1 MSEKLGHMSILN
13 AWKCSRNH
21 EGFGRASC
29 QRRVLASWVVG
40 ISGDQM
46 ESQVE
51 NISSL
56 LMLSRNGDLGRH
68 PKRHRAVAGKGMQ
81 MPGQVP
87 RLDPSSVTSGM
98 SLGSRCFQ

>member
-1 MSEKLGHMSILN
+1 MREKLEHMSILN
-13 AWKCSRNH
+13 TWKCSSNH

-29 QRRVLASWVVG
+29 QRRVLASRVVG

-56 LMLSRNGDLGRH
+56 LMLSGNGDLGRH
-68 PKRHRAVAGKGMQ
+68 PQRHRAVAGQGMQ
-81 MPGQVP
+81 TPGQAP
-87 RLDPSSVTSGM
+87 WLDPSSVTSCM
-98 SLGSRCFQ
+98 SLGSHCFQ